1 MKHFN
6 GRNLHDREWVMSN
19 HDQRPC
25 PRELTPRFQLFAWSG
40 FLFRVLPPA
49 TLKFLRGS
57 QWGATV
63 PHTKKCHRCSGWWQG
78 WGWGS
83 YSKKRSFR
91 KQKEIVFTAGF
102 AFLFLVKSYLCG
114 SDTSIIHFSLGS
126 AKSSRSGDRTVTR
139 EVAAQSCLLFASPWH
154 FVLDLEQ
161 LVKPSHRLL
170 VETMTKKITKYTGE
184 WGKSGYSSVAFPTF
198 PKCHSQL

>member
-1 MKHFN
+1 MTENEWWVTTTK
-6 GRNLHDREWVMSN
+6 GPAPESSLHASSCLLGQAFSSGSCPQQLSN
-19 HDQRPC
+19 SSVAHNEVLLYP
-25 PRELTPRFQLFAWSG
+25 TPKN
-40 FLFRVLPPA
+40 A
-49 TLKFLRGS
+49 TGVV
-57 QWGATV
+57 G
-63 PHTKKCHRCSGWWQG
+63 GWQG